1 MSSDRIDGD
10 VSTGNAHATVRPHDG
25 APEIA
30 SGKLLVRVVREGGK
44 ATDREIVASGE
55 LVRIGS
61 HEQSDLVLADR
72 LVSRSHCR
80 LVKGRTVWRVSDTG
94 SLNGTMIDGV
104 RVRDGDL
111 PPRDTTMTLGESEL
125 LLRPLPEGLHASP
138 SPPPLRTSFGELCG
152 TSAPMRRL
160 FTMLES
166 VAASDATVLIEGE
179 SGTGKELAASEIV
192 RRGPRAQKPF
202 VIVDCGS
209 ISRSLIE
216 SELFGH
222 RKGAFTGADR
232 EHIGVFEAA
241 DGGTVFLDEIGE
253 MPLDLQPK
261 LLRAIESREIRR
273 IGDSRSRKVDVR
285 VLAATNRRL
294 DREVNLGR
302 FREDLFFRLSVV
314 TVTIPPLRERVE
326 DLEML
331 VAAILDGLG
340 ASEAGKGIFTGAV
353 LEDMA
358 RHDWPGNVRELR
370 NFVERAIVLGGAA
383 APAGATVVG
392 EGVAAEPLVNIEVP
406 FREAKDD
413 AIAKF
418 ERAYAERLLEWSEGN
433 ISRAARK
440 ARMDRM
446 NLHRLIRRY
455 GLRDAPPLKD

>member
-1 MSSDRIDGD
+1 MSP
-10 VSTGNAHATVRPHDG
+10 GNIHPTVRPREG
-25 APEIA
+25 NPEPSSAKLTVRVIKEAGRSAEREIA
-30 SGKLLVRVVREGGK
+30 
-44 ATDREIVASGE
+44 ATADV
-55 LVRIGS
+55 LRIGS
-61 HEQSDLVLADR
+61 HESNDLVLDDR
-72 LVSRSHCR
+72 LVSRFHCR
-80 LVKGRTVWRVSDTG
+80 LVRGRTAWRVSDTG
-94 SLNGTMIDGV
+94 SLNGTIVDGI
-104 RVRDGDL
+104 RVRDADL
-111 PPRDTTMTLGESEL
+111 PFRDAVLTVGESEL
-125 LLRPLPEGLHASP
+125 LLRPLVDAGGLYP

-152 TSAPMRRL
+152 MSAPMRKL
-160 FTMLES
+160 FAVLES

-192 RRGPRAQKPF
+192 RRGARAQKPF

-222 RKGAFTGADR
+222 RRGAFTGADR
-232 EHIGVFEAA
+232 EQVGVFEAA
-241 DGGTVFLDEIGE
+241 NGGTVFLDEIGE

-273 IGDSRSRKVDVR
+273 VGENRSRKVDVR

-314 TVTIPPLRERVE
+314 TVTLPPLRDRVE

-340 ASEAGKGIFTGAV
+340 ATEARKELFTAAV
-353 LEDMA
+353 IEDMA
-358 RHDWPGNVRELR
+358 HHDWPGNVRELR
-370 NFVERAIVLGGAA
+370 NYIERAIVLGGAA
-383 APAGATVVG
+383 APVGAAA
-392 EGVAAEPLVNIEVP
+392 AAEGALDDPGTSIDVP
-406 FREAKDD
+406 FREAKES

-418 ERAYAERLLEWSEGN
+418 ERAYAERLLAWAEGN

-446 NLHRLIRRY
+446 NLHRLVRRY
-455 GLRDAPPLKD
+455 ALRDAPALKD

>member
-1 MSSDRIDGD
+1 MPADTAY
-10 VSTGNAHATVRPHDG
+10 VTVRPRDG
-25 APEIA
+25 DTELA
-30 SGKLLVRVVREGGK
+30 SGKLVVRVTREGGK
-44 ATDREIVASGE
+44 LAEREIIASGD

-61 HEQSDLVLADR
+61 HESNDVVLSDR
-72 LVSRSHCR
+72 LVSRFHCR
-80 LVKGRTVWRVSDTG
+80 LVKGRSVWRVSDTG
-94 SLNGTMIDGV
+94 SLNGTMVDGV
-104 RVRDGDL
+104 RVRDADL
-111 PPRDTTMTLGESEL
+111 PLRDAVMTVGESEIL
-125 LLRPLPEGLHASP
+125 VGPLADGLHVSP

-152 TSAPMRRL
+152 MSAPMRKL
-160 FTMLES
+160 FAVLES

-202 VIVDCGS
+202 VIVVCGS

-222 RKGAFTGADR
+222 RRGAFTGADR
-232 EHIGVFEAA
+232 EQEGVFEAA

-273 IGDSRSRKVDVR
+273 IGDSRSRRVDVR

-294 DREVNLGR
+294 DREVNLGA

-314 TVTIPPLRERVE
+314 TVTIPPLRDRVE

-331 VAAILDGLG
+331 VGAILEGLG
-340 ASEAGKGIFTGAV
+340 ATESGKDIFTPAV
-353 LEDMA
+353 LSDMA
-358 RHDWPGNVRELR
+358 RHEWPGNVRELR
-370 NFVERAIVLGGAA
+370 NYVERAIVLGGATS
-383 APAGATVVG
+383 PAGATVVG
-392 EGVAAEPLVNIEVP
+392 EGGSSEVSVNIEVP
-406 FREAKDD
+406 FREAKEG

-418 ERAYAERLLEWSEGN
+418 ERAYAERLLAWAEGN

-440 ARMDRM
+440 GRMDRM
-446 NLHRLIRRY
+446 NLHRLVRRY
-455 GLRDAPPLKD
+455 ALRDAPSLKD